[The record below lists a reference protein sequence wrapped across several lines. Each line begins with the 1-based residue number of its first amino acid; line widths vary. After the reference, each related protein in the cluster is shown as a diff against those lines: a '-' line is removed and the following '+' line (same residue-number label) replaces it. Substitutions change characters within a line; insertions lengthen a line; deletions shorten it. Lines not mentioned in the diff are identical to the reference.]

1 MREQELI
8 VYRNIC
14 DDYLFS
20 ELVFLMENYG
30 NNNTSVKEKQAIF
43 YNCFHGLTDF
53 AAKTSVGG
61 NLWHNYIAFL
71 LLNSENTYTKA
82 VEGRGS
88 VSGDINKL
96 VLSDLSI
103 LKELYDFDF
112 SELAN
117 ALELKNLAYLT
128 DYEPSGEGG
137 IYNPE
142 IRQAICDFIE
152 AFDGASTPEAMQKV
166 LNDFYESRGAGQFGL
181 HNAFRVLRD
190 AKTDSVEIVPI
201 TGLAPVS
208 LNDLVGYD
216 QAKKQ
221 LIENT
226 DAFVGGSIANNCLLY
241 GDAGTGKSTA
251 VKALA
256 NMYFSKGLRVI
267 EIYKHQIEYLN
278 AVIDLIKERNYKFVL
293 FMDDLSF
300 EEFETD
306 YKYLKAVIEG
316 GIEKKPDN
324 VLIYATSNRR
334 HLINEKFS
342 ERGEDEVHLN
352 DTMQEK
358 LSLYD
363 RFGITV
369 YFGSPGQKEYDNI
382 VLTLAERNGI
392 SMPKEELISL
402 ARRWELNHGGKSGR
416 CAEQFIQYIMGR
428 SVND

>member
-128 DYEPSGEGG
+128 DYE
-137 IYNPE
+137 
-142 IRQAICDFIE
+142 A
-152 AFDGASTPEAMQKV
+152 
-166 LNDFYESRGAGQFGL
+166 
-181 HNAFRVLRD
+181 
-190 AKTDSVEIVPI
+190 
-201 TGLAPVS
+201 
-208 LNDLVGYD
+208 
-216 QAKKQ
+216 
-221 LIENT
+221 
-226 DAFVGGSIANNCLLY
+226 
-241 GDAGTGKSTA
+241 
-251 VKALA
+251 
-256 NMYFSKGLRVI
+256 
-267 EIYKHQIEYLN
+267 
-278 AVIDLIKERNYKFVL
+278 
-293 FMDDLSF
+293 
-300 EEFETD
+300 
-306 YKYLKAVIEG
+306 
-316 GIEKKPDN
+316 
-324 VLIYATSNRR
+324 
-334 HLINEKFS
+334 
-342 ERGEDEVHLN
+342 
-352 DTMQEK
+352 
-358 LSLYD
+358 
-363 RFGITV
+363 
-369 YFGSPGQKEYDNI
+369 
-382 VLTLAERNGI
+382 
-392 SMPKEELISL
+392 
-402 ARRWELNHGGKSGR
+402 
-416 CAEQFIQYIMGR
+416 
-428 SVND
+428 